1 MSTVQPNYLFLNN
14 PAAADVTLANRIL
27 TLGQNANSIAMNV
40 QKVDS
45 LRKVEGVA
53 AVARVQTVTIT
64 APAAVGTDYAFQ
76 VIQQSGSE
84 YRPVYV
90 SYESVAGDTAI
101 TVATALAAVA
111 NAQITSGNLGL
122 ASAANGGTAVV
133 TLTATTSNPIFLTE
147 VLEAGSGM
155 VIATSTAGNEA
166 FGQGTD
172 LLADGVIGIS
182 EQPVAGTSY
191 DALFIQYGDPVEEGN
206 TIKRDQAAS
215 LVVYY
220 NEAGASLAAFLTA
233 LNAAITAATANAELI
248 NLSDAIS

>member
-1 MSTVQPNYLFLNN
+1 MSTIQPNYLFLNN

-45 LRKVEGVA
+45 VRKVESEA
-53 AVARVQTVTIT
+53 AVAGVQTVTVTTPGSAI
-64 APAAVGTDYAFQ
+64 GTDYSFQ
-76 VIQQSGSE
+76 IIQQIGSE
-84 YRPVYV
+84 YRPVFV
-90 SYESVAGDTAI
+90 SYQSVTGDDAT
-101 TVATALAAVA
+101 TVAAALTSVV
-111 NAQITSGNLGL
+111 NAQIISGNLIL
-122 ASAANGGTAVV
+122 ASATSALGVITRTAPP
-133 TLTATTSNPIFLTE
+133 SNPVFVTQ
-147 VLEAGSGM
+147 VLDAGAGT
-155 VIATSTAGNEA
+155 VVAVTTPGNEA

-172 LLADGVIGIS
+172 LIAEGVIGIS

-191 DALFIQYGDPVEEGN
+191 DALFIPYGAPVEEGN
-206 TIKRDQAAS
+206 TIKRDQAAY

-233 LNAAITAATANAELI
+233 LNAAITAGTPNAELI